1 MLRKVISLITML
13 LVSSVLTCP
22 DDAFAARKKK
32 RVRTMNTVKREQQAA
47 KNSIKIA
54 GKKLNDNTRR
64 TEQELFK
71 LNQLEGELQEK
82 SREIE
87 NVRSSLASI
96 DSEIKNAGDSLAT
109 LEQHLQQLKN
119 QYAAALRNM
128 QGSFRSK
135 DLITF
140 IFSAKNFSDVT
151 ARYRYLKEFGNWR
164 KRKIEEISAASQQ
177 IGSQKNVLGSLQNER
192 QKALTD
198 LSENELQLRNKRN
211 ETDRVVARLKKE
223 GTQLQRT
230 IESNQKKLNKLD
242 SELDR
247 MIVAEQK
254 RQAEAERKAAAERKK
269 KRQEDEKASKSS
281 KRTSKSTPKAKAK
294 PEPNYTTG
302 DAKSRA
308 LSGSF
313 ESNRGRLLFP
323 VRGKYTIVRG
333 FGRQSH
339 PDLPNV
345 VTDNP
350 GIDIATSDGA
360 KARSIFDGTV
370 SGVFSQ
376 DGYNKVV
383 MVRHG
388 NYISIYANLST
399 INVKSGERVK
409 ANQDLGTIY
418 RDPAY
423 DNRPVLHFELRR
435 ERSKLNPLQWV
446 K

>member
-177 IGSQKNVLGSLQNER
+177 IGSHKNVLG
-192 QKALTD
+192 
-198 LSENELQLRNKRN
+198 
-211 ETDRVVARLKKE
+211 
-223 GTQLQRT
+223 
-230 IESNQKKLNKLD
+230 
-242 SELDR
+242 
-247 MIVAEQK
+247 
-254 RQAEAERKAAAERKK
+254 
-269 KRQEDEKASKSS
+269 
-281 KRTSKSTPKAKAK
+281 
-294 PEPNYTTG
+294 
-302 DAKSRA
+302 
-308 LSGSF
+308 
-313 ESNRGRLLFP
+313 
-323 VRGKYTIVRG
+323 
-333 FGRQSH
+333 
-339 PDLPNV
+339 
-345 VTDNP
+345 
-350 GIDIATSDGA
+350 
-360 KARSIFDGTV
+360 
-370 SGVFSQ
+370 
-376 DGYNKVV
+376 
-383 MVRHG
+383 
-388 NYISIYANLST
+388 
-399 INVKSGERVK
+399 
-409 ANQDLGTIY
+409 
-418 RDPAY
+418 
-423 DNRPVLHFELRR
+423 
-435 ERSKLNPLQWV
+435 
-446 K
+446 